1 MKKLPDLIPISMFNK
16 GHAGKIFKEVKTN
29 NEVKLVVKNNEV
41 EAVIIS
47 LDQYNKM
54 LLNDL
59 LSTTNSL
66 PKKKNVDEIAGI
78 LNEYVTDEN
87 RNVNAHDMYKKA
99 IDEKYKKKTQK
110 IRY

>member
-16 GHAGKIFKEVKTN
+16 GHAGKIFKDVKAN

-54 LLNDL
+54 LLDDL

-66 PKKKNVDEIAGI
+66 PEKKNVDEIAGS
-78 LNEYVTDEN
+78 LSKYVTDEN
-87 RNVNAHDMYKKA
+87 RNINAHDIYKKA
-99 IDEKYKKKTQK
+99 IDEKYKKKLK
-110 IRY
+110 K